1 MPQWARM
8 EVWGRNMT
16 DSEKLYDIIKD
27 AIDSLGN
34 YSYSEL
40 IGILEIVKAE
50 VIEEYFEV
58 LDELRDGNADN

>member
-1 MPQWARM
+1 
-8 EVWGRNMT
+8 MT

>member
-1 MPQWARM
+1 M
-8 EVWGRNMT
+8 EVWRQNMT

-40 IGILEIVKAE
+40 IGVLEIIKAE
-50 VIEEYFEV
+50 VMEEYFEV
-58 LDELRDGNADN
+58 LDELRDKDADN